1 MVIVGRGWS
10 AEAGRA
16 ARDNRVLCARL
27 LLLFGF
33 ITIAWLAGGIG
44 VAHGGAAPEPGEST
58 GDVTDLEA
66 TVEERETPQ
75 REESHGSWLPDT
87 ADNVIEDGATE
98 DGATEDDAIDAGIT
112 EMTESSTEEV
122 TEPPIEILED
132 TGASTVL
139 ERTTTG
145 DTAGQIMDETFR
157 AVDET
162 IHMAGGLAEGMV
174 HTGQETVEGTDDQ
187 LRETDLVDTIT
198 DGLYEPAGEIDPR
211 RDEATPTPAV
221 TDPRAG
227 DRRTSSD
234 TPKASHEGD
243 EVEEASLAEES
254 AVQPEMP
261 PQESVPQW
269 RTAQESTEQGEHAEG
284 DDPGERVHL
293 IGGGANHQTGADAT
307 GASASSFSGGG
318 VAGFLM
324 ARADLLTP
332 PVLRAVLPGD
342 PAPIVR
348 DAADDPSYSPD

>member
-16 ARDNRVLCARL
+16 VRDNRVLCARL

-33 ITIAWLAGGIG
+33 IAIAWLAGGIG
-44 VAHGGAAPEPGEST
+44 VAHGDAAPEPGEST
-58 GDVTDLEA
+58 GDVTDLGA
-66 TVEERETPQ
+66 AVEEGKAPQ
-75 REESHGSWLPDT
+75 GEEGHGSRLPDA
-87 ADNVIEDGATE
+87 ADNATE
-98 DGATEDDAIDAGIT
+98 DGAIEEGVT
-112 EMTESSTEEV
+112 EMTESSAEEV
-122 TEPPIEILED
+122 TEPPIEILGD

-139 ERTTTG
+139 ERTTSG
-145 DTAGQIMDETFR
+145 DSAGQIMDETFR

-211 RDEATPTPAV
+211 RGEAVPTPA
-221 TDPRAG
+221 TADPRAG

-234 TPKASHEGD
+234 APKASHEDD
-243 EVEEASLAEES
+243 EVERTSPAEES
-254 AVQPEMP
+254 AVLPETP
-261 PQESVPQW
+261 HQESVPQW
-269 RTAQESTEQGEHAEG
+269 HTAQESTEQDEHAE
-284 DDPGERVHL
+284 DADLGERVHL
-293 IGGGANHQTGADAT
+293 IGGGANHQTGVDAT
-307 GASASSFSGGG
+307 GASAPSFSGVG
-318 VAGFLM
+318 VAGFLV
-324 ARADLLTP
+324 ARVDLLAP
-332 PVLRAVLPGD
+332 PVRRAVLPGE

>member
-1 MVIVGRGWS
+1 MPDGWAENFSAHSSDPIASHSVSCYGCREFGGVGVPSHALDVCGRPRTAVRPWRHRRTGPSSSSDSKVAFMVIVGRGWS

-75 REESHGSWLPDT
+75 REESHGAWLPDT

-162 IHMAGGLAEGMV
+162 VHVAGGLVEGMV

-211 RDEATPTPAV
+211 RYEATPTPAV
-221 TDPRAG
+221 TDP
-227 DRRTSSD
+227 
-234 TPKASHEGD
+234 
-243 EVEEASLAEES
+243 
-254 AVQPEMP
+254 
-261 PQESVPQW
+261 
-269 RTAQESTEQGEHAEG
+269 
-284 DDPGERVHL
+284 
-293 IGGGANHQTGADAT
+293 
-307 GASASSFSGGG
+307 
-318 VAGFLM
+318 
-324 ARADLLTP
+324 
-332 PVLRAVLPGD
+332 
-342 PAPIVR
+342 
-348 DAADDPSYSPD
+348 